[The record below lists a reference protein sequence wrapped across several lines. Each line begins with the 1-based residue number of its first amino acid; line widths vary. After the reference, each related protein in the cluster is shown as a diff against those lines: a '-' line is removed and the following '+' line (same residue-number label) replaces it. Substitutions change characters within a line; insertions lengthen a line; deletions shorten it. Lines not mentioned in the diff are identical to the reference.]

1 MRHPLHAADVLSLAV
16 ILISKKMTL
25 GREMDGL
32 WLFAGL
38 VFLRDKRGT
47 PPRTQEH
54 DRPKLIIP

>member
-38 VFLRDKRGT
+38 VFLRDKRGKS
-47 PPRTQEH
+47 PRIQEH
-54 DRPKLIIP
+54 DGPRIVIP